1 MVSLAEAI
9 GTERTRRQQED
20 ADAQARMQVARAVL
34 GALADKLK
42 AEPLS
47 GWKFVLEDQTIRIL
61 RTVRGASEEIGAW
74 AMDSQMQLVCAGS
87 STEWITSESY
97 GRVIEEAVQ
106 ITARMIVDAEL
117 ADGPQKAAA
126 SDESANVIDLPA
138 RG

>member
-9 GTERTRRQQED
+9 ESERTRRQQEE
-20 ADAQARMQVARAVL
+20 ADAQARLQVARAVL

-42 AEPLS
+42 AEPVE
-47 GWKFVLEDQTIRIL
+47 GWTFVLEDQAIRIL
-61 RTVRGASEEIGAW
+61 RTVRGFSGEIGTW
-74 AMDSQMQLVCAGS
+74 TMDSKMQLVCEGS

-117 ADGPQKAAA
+117 AEEAKSVPGDASSKVIELPQR
-126 SDESANVIDLPA
+126 V
-138 RG
+138 